1 MNIFILDLDVHKNAT
16 YYCDRHISKMILET
30 AQILSSALTL
40 LGVNH
45 NGYACTHVHHP
56 CVTWARDLRNWVYLR
71 SLGRALG
78 EEYTHR
84 YGKVHKSIG
93 VINGLPIPEEMTVA
107 QPRNYVLAMP
117 LQYHQ
122 YLLTDDDLVLD
133 PVASYRAYYKSK
145 QDKFKM
151 TWTKR
156 RVPFWFN

>member
-1 MNIFILDLDVHKNAT
+1 MNIFILDYNVNECARYH
-16 YYCDRHISKMILET
+16 CDKHVIKMILET
-30 AQILSSALTL
+30 AQILSSALHL

-56 CVTWARDLRNWVYLR
+56 CTRWARDLRNWVYLR

-84 YGKVHKSIG
+84 YGKTHKSIG
-93 VINGLPIPEEMTVA
+93 IINGLPIPEMTVA
-107 QPRNYVLAMP
+107 RPTTFALAMP
-117 LQYHQ
+117 VEYHQ
-122 YLLTDDDLVLD
+122 YVFDDFDLVLD
-133 PVASYRAYYKSK
+133 PVLSYRAYYKSK

-156 RVPFWFN
+156 KVPFWFN